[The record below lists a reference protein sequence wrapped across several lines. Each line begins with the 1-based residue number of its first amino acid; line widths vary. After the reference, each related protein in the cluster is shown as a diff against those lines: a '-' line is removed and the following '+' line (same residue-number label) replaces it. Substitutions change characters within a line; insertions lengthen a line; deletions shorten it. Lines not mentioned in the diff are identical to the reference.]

1 MDGGGFPLILIRM
14 MENRL
19 LTVLALIACLGV
31 VLVPAF
37 AADEPAAQP
46 LPVPRFVTLNTDE
59 VNLRTGPG
67 LRYPVKLVLKK
78 EGLPVQIIKEFDVW
92 RQISDRDGDAGW
104 VHKSMLSGKRGVIV
118 TGPVQTLLRKPD
130 EGSKPVVKLE
140 PGVIA
145 GLDRCDKE
153 WCYLKVASY
162 KGWLKRANV
171 WGVFPDEKF
180 TK

>member
-1 MDGGGFPLILIRM
+1 
-14 MENRL
+14 
-19 LTVLALIACLGV
+19 
-31 VLVPAF
+31 
-37 AADEPAAQP
+37 
-46 LPVPRFVTLNTDE
+46 
-59 VNLRTGPG
+59 
-67 LRYPVKLVLKK
+67 
-78 EGLPVQIIKEFDVW
+78 
-92 RQISDRDGDAGW
+92 
-104 VHKSMLSGKRGVIV
+104 MLSGRRSVIV

-130 EGSKPVVKLE
+130 EDAKPVVKLE

-162 KGWLKRANV
+162 KGWLKRENV